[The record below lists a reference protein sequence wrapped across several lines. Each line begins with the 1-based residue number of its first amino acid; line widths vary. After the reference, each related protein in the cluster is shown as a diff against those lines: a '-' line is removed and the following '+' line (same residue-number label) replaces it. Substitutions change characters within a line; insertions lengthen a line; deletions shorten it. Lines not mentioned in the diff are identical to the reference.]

1 MVQLAELK
9 LHIRDE
15 YTKNAHAKQRLKR
28 HIAGAPH
35 STASAAHATG
45 SASPAAPTSAVQL
58 PHSTQTVGE
67 AEREDPASSAGPA
80 EGSLQAIADRLI
92 SMANDD
98 HDEDDVDES
107 FPFTLSFTLADLF
120 DFSDDYWVKSS
131 EATGNRGLQ
140 DELDLYDSELV
151 DLDALGELDTDIDVD
166 GMAEAVLT
174 SQ

>member
-9 LHIRDE
+9 LHVRDE
-15 YTKNAHAKQRLKR
+15 FTKNAHTKQRLKR
-28 HIAGAPH
+28 HIAGAPR

-107 FPFTLSFTLADLF
+107 FPSTLSFTLADRF

-140 DELDLYDSELV
+140 DELDLYELV
-151 DLDALGELDTDIDVD
+151 DLDASGELDMDIDVD